1 MPYAQEPPVSTFFR
15 SDRPSLQRE
24 PWPSPP
30 KGERDP
36 SSPLLPPSD
45 EHLGFVTQV
54 SDGLIEQA
62 SRSNPT
68 HAYLEQIARCPVI
81 HYATILLKG
90 AGGSTPSYLQD
101 LLGQERTPWHYA
113 LAARA
118 RYKQLLRCLLF
129 LKDAYDPGRSPLALG
144 TYLSGQG
151 VVRAPLSAPGG
162 ANPWGQDEPELT
174 SYQFPFECVMVHLE
188 EPQGLPG
195 RVQSLL
201 APYISNA
208 TPSVE
213 SKIFADVLAPSLLL
227 PTTDPS
233 GATTTYAF
241 DEAGSAAARW
251 VRSVDPT
258 TGAITSY
265 NRATVNLVTPQVRRW
280 WTEKCLSYV
289 DAVQEMAA
297 EAVAEYLGAPPDPRE
312 DAFYAVL
319 LPAGRETRHDL
330 GWRHAFL
337 WIDNTS
343 PTSPAPLDS
352 ASGYDAYTFYDT
364 AYRRS
369 TNAWPFC
376 ATFLADLREQLH
388 RRGMG
393 LVLNASSPVNTC
405 RHGWELRAGYGHMSW
420 PFRAD
425 LADIRAAGPGSGAR
439 LVSFEQSIAFLQQ
452 VDSEGFGGHDV
463 SSLMAESVSDGLY
476 FERVW
481 PPAGGKSGFL
491 DALFP
496 PSKPI
501 YTVDGRLARPIG
513 FGRTFHV
520 SREETDQLVRW
531 LRELSERGKGV
542 YLDTILSSAEWS
554 RQVPAMCALAWAV
567 RAPGS
572 SVCVSHNPFAQNAR
586 LSQGLDTSYLD
597 FYTLPA
603 RFAVAGGQQVNL
615 TPDRTVALLVEA
627 KTLVDLP
634 LPDPSAVAGLTAD
647 MLRPGGAAP
656 AGTPVAV
663 ELVFDHARAVPTTQ
677 PSSDPLWGVPVRV
690 RV

>member
-1 MPYAQEPPVSTFFR
+1 MPNAQDPPVSTFFP
-15 SDRPSLQRE
+15 SDWPSLQRE
-24 PWPSPP
+24 LWPTPP
-30 KGERDP
+30 QGERDL
-36 SSPLLPPSD
+36 SSPPLPPSD

-54 SDGLIEQA
+54 SDSLIEQA
-62 SRSNPT
+62 SRRTPT

-81 HYATILLKG
+81 HYATILLRG
-90 AGGSTPSYLQD
+90 NGGSTPSYLQD
-101 LLGQERTPWHYA
+101 LLGQERTPWHYT

-129 LKDAYDPGRSPLALG
+129 LKDAYDPGTRPLALG

-151 VVRAPLSAPGG
+151 VVRAPLSTPGRT
-162 ANPWGQDEPELT
+162 NPWGQDEPELT
-174 SYQFPFECVMVHLE
+174 NYQFPFECVMVHLE
-188 EPQGLPG
+188 EPQGLPD
-195 RVQSLL
+195 QESELL

-213 SKIFADVLAPSLLL
+213 SKVFADVLAPSLFL
-227 PTTDPS
+227 PTAEPS

-241 DEAGSAAARW
+241 DDAGIAAARW
-251 VRSVDPT
+251 VRSVDPS

-265 NRATVNLVTPQVRRW
+265 NRATVNLVNPQVRRW
-280 WTEKCLSYV
+280 WTEKCLSYL

-312 DAFYAVL
+312 DPFYAAL

-376 ATFLADLREQLH
+376 STFLADLRQQLH

-405 RHGWELRAGYGHMSW
+405 RQGWELRTGYGHMSW

-439 LVSFEQSIAFLQQ
+439 LVSFERSLAFLQQ
-452 VDSEGFGGHDV
+452 VDPEGFGRHDV

-481 PPAGGKSGFL
+481 PPAVGKRSFL

-501 YTVDGRLARPIG
+501 YTLDGQLARPEG

-520 SREETDQLVRW
+520 SREETEQLVRW

-542 YLDTILSSAEWS
+542 YLDTVLSSAEWR

-567 RAPGS
+567 RAPES
-572 SVCVSHNPFAQNAR
+572 SVCVSHNPFAQNA
-586 LSQGLDTSYLD
+586 LLNQGIETSYLD

-603 RFAVAGGQQVNL
+603 RLEVAGGRQVDL
-615 TPDRTVALLVEA
+615 RTDETVTLLVKA
-627 KTLVDLP
+627 KSLVDLP
-634 LPDPSAVAGLTAD
+634 LPEPGPARALTAD
-647 MLRPGGAAP
+647 MLRPERAVP
-656 AGTPVAV
+656 AGTPLAV
-663 ELVFDHARAVPTTQ
+663 ELVFDHARAAPTTQ

-690 RV
+690 GV